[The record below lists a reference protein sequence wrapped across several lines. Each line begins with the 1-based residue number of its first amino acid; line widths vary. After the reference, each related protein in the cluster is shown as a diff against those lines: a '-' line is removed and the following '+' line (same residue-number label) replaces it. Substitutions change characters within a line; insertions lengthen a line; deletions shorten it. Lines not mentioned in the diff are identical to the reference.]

1 MALRN
6 MFKPG
11 PKRQMKPYTP
21 DPDPLFAG
29 SMWTMKII
37 IPEDRK
43 GRDLTL
49 PGFLLEPCKSEA
61 DKYMIMCFRSFRNER
76 VPVNLY
82 TNELERTGDNLL
94 ANAPG
99 IFSSGFNGDG
109 YSPISDDAHLGSILI
124 RRARFIRKTASRG
137 MIVLYTMVEL
147 NLDSPHVSEDQTKQ
161 KTQVSDFLRTPKPVE
176 ESSPVPGPR
185 LRSVVSMPKAT
196 GFEEE
201 ENPEEPVDPGNEIVF
216 DISTKR
222 VVNKD
227 KTGPEE

>member
-1 MALRN
+1 

-21 DPDPLFAG
+21 DPDPLFAD

-49 PGFLLEPCKSEA
+49 PGLCLEPGKSEA
-61 DKYMIMCFRSFRNER
+61 DKYMIMCFRSFGNER

-82 TNELERTGDNLL
+82 TKELECTGDNLL
-94 ANAPG
+94 ADAPG
-99 IFSSGFNGDG
+99 IFSSGFNGNG

-124 RRARFIRKTASRG
+124 RRARFIRKAAPRG
-137 MIVLYTMVEL
+137 MIVLCTTAEL
-147 NLDSPHVSEDQTKQ
+147 RLENPHMPGDQAKQ
-161 KTQVSDFLRTPKPVE
+161 TTRVSDFLRAPKPME
-176 ESSPVPGPR
+176 EPALVLGVKLSPVV
-185 LRSVVSMPKAT
+185 LMPMAT

-201 ENPEEPVDPGNEIVF
+201 EDPAEPAEGGNEIVF
-216 DISTKR
+216 DIATKQ

-227 KTGPEE
+227 KTGQEE